1 MKRGVLLLLT
11 LALSWGALHLS
22 RWVGAGGQSP
32 AAFLDDERLH
42 PANINI
48 TDLHPCLPNTDPIC
62 DAIISLNAS
71 QTAVNYTAL
80 RIINPLYLG
89 DVIAQWGPPSHV
101 QMQYHLA
108 GQVGHY
114 HPIVVAYL
122 YFDDGLTLLL
132 ASRDDARWRLS
143 PTMQVE
149 RVEFYA
155 ANPVGSII
163 PIGTLR
169 WQGFEQYVQER

>member
-11 LALSWGALHLS
+11 LALSWSAFHLS
-22 RWVGAGGQSP
+22 RWVGAREQSP
-32 AAFLDDERLH
+32 AAFLDDERLR

-48 TDLHPCLPNTDPIC
+48 TDLHPCAPNTDPIC
-62 DAIISLNAS
+62 DAVVSLNTTH
-71 QTAVNYTAL
+71 TAVSYTAL
-80 RIINPLYLG
+80 RITKPLRLG
-89 DVIAQWGPPSHV
+89 DVIARWGPPSHV
-101 QMQYHLA
+101 QMEYRLA

-122 YFDDGLTLLL
+122 YFNDGLTLLL

-149 RVEFYA
+149 WVEYHA
-155 ANPVGSII
+155 ANLVGSII
-163 PIGTLR
+163 PIGTPR
-169 WQGFEQYVQER
+169 WQGFGEYVPER